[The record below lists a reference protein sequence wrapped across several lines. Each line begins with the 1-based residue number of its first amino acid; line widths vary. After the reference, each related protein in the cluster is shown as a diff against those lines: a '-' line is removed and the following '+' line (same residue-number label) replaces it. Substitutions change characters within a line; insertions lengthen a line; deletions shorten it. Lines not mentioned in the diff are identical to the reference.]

1 MHTEIIQEI
10 IQRRHCFLYLNI
22 YRNTVLEW
30 LRWGAMGSSVN
41 IMPHYRLDARGL
53 IPGKGRGFFSSL
65 HVQTSSGVYPA
76 TYPAGTRCPFLGGK
90 ARQGRNPDN
99 SPPASTKIKN
109 EYESHHHF
117 PLPPAFC
124 SGTAFFTFYFYLNK
138 YSPIICIRTSDVLL
152 WKLEWTFWS

>member
-1 MHTEIIQEI
+1 VWGTWEMHTEIFQEI

-22 YRNTVLEW
+22 YRNTILEC
-30 LRWGAMGSSVN
+30 
-41 IMPHYRLDARGL
+41 L

-65 HVQTSSGVYPA
+65 YIQTSSGVHPA
-76 TYPAGTRCPFLGGK
+76 TYPAGTRGPFLGGK
-90 ARQGRNPDN
+90 ARPGRNPDN
-99 SPPASTKIKN
+99 SPPSSTKIKN

-117 PLPPAFC
+117 PLPPACC

-152 WKLEWTFWS
+152 